1 MSLWRVRLSSE
12 AAKALKKADRPT
24 QERLSQKIDA
34 LAADPFAAS
43 KPLVNSEM
51 RSARVGGLRI
61 LLKIDHG
68 EVVILVVAIEPRGQ
82 VYRRL
87 T

>member
-43 KPLVNSEM
+43 KPLVNSDM
-51 RSARVGGLRI
+51 A
-61 LLKIDHG
+61 
-68 EVVILVVAIEPRGQ
+68 
-82 VYRRL
+82 
-87 T
+87 